1 MSSARESVGGSVK
14 IIPYEYCTTHF
25 FPTKRTIPM
34 LLHSHA
40 LLLLLL
46 KTANGVVV
54 TIQDAANSKDP
65 PVGHRRFHLK
75 DISWHGSHIQGVA
88 LHRTN
93 YDDHWTMTA
102 PLVYALPNS
111 GCLRGLMNEQDVGGN
126 IVLFDR
132 GEDVTMPEQM
142 YSAQHV
148 GAAAVVIVDYP
159 NANGKQTALQVALRA
174 DHELWKRLTIPAVIV
189 DFDRGERLK
198 SR

>member
-1 MSSARESVGGSVK
+1 MHWTS
-14 IIPYEYCTTHF
+14 
-25 FPTKRTIPM
+25 M
-34 LLHSHA
+34 LSLSQA
-40 LLLLLL
+40 ILLLLL
-46 KTANGVVV
+46 KTASGVVV
-54 TIQDAANSKDP
+54 TIKDVANKHDP

-93 YDDHWTMTA
+93 YDDHWTITA

-111 GCLRGLMNEQDVGGN
+111 GCPRGLMNEQDVGGN

-132 GEDVTMPEQM
+132 GEDAKMTEQM

-148 GAAAVVIVDYP
+148 GAIGVVIVDYP
-159 NANGKQTALQVALRA
+159 DAIGKQTALQVALRA

-189 DFDRGERLK
+189 DFERGERLK
-198 SR
+198 SG

>member
-1 MSSARESVGGSVK
+1 MRWVSSLSLSQ
-14 IIPYEYCTTHF
+14 TF
-25 FPTKRTIPM
+25 
-34 LLHSHA
+34 
-40 LLLLLL
+40 LLLLR

-54 TIQDAANSKDP
+54 TIKDVANNNDP

-93 YDDHWTMTA
+93 YDDHWTVTA

-132 GEDVTMPEQM
+132 GEDVNMTEQM
-142 YSAQHV
+142 FSAQHV
-148 GAAAVVIVDYP
+148 GAAGVIIVDYP
-159 NANGKQTALQVALRA
+159 DAIGKQTALQVALRA
-174 DHELWKRLTIPAVIV
+174 DHELWNRLTIPAVIV
-189 DFDRGERLK
+189 NFERGERLK